1 MALTSE
7 NKKSVIETVKMHD
20 KDTGSSSVQIAL
32 LTERINQL
40 TEHFKGHK
48 KDHHSRRGLLKMVS
62 QRKKLLQYLKNQ
74 NLDIY
79 NELTTKLK
87 IRT

>member
-7 NKKSVIETVKMHD
+7 NKKTVIDTAKMHD

-62 QRKKLLQYLKNQ
+62 QRKKLLEYLKKH
-74 NLDIY
+74 NLDTF
-79 NELTTKLK
+79 NELTKKLK

>member
-40 TEHFKGHK
+40 TEHFKEHK